1 MRCVAFAAQ
10 HRALERCARVGAMRE
25 RARGGVGLA
34 RASRMARLAREMARL
49 AARSRAWEWW
59 RKIVCVATRVFWR
72 ETCVGEGVMRECVTD
87 GCVVGYLAQTLSR
100 GFVGISTSAAR
111 RQGAFVVEAKQN
123 KEARAKQVRLE
134 SSVMRCVRARAR

>member
-10 HRALERCARVGAMRE
+10 HRALERCARVGAMCE

-34 RASRMARLAREMARL
+34 RASRMARL

>member
-1 MRCVAFAAQ
+1 LRA
-10 HRALERCARVGAMRE
+10 HREWRE
-25 RARGGVGLA
+25 
-34 RASRMARLAREMARL
+34 MAREMARL

-100 GFVGISTSAAR
+100 GCVVGISTSAAR